1 MGSKTVIIERLPT
14 SEGPAVEES
23 PRREAAELAFCFS
36 GLMAAYLVWGLLQE
50 KIMTQLL
57 VFINRVLACVVALG
71 RLAWLRAPVLSVPL
85 HQFSYCSLSNIVSA
99 WCQYEALKF
108 VSFPMQHPCASR
120 ISMDDSGYR
129 EMGWTPSPSYCSQLT
144 NSFSSRTGVISV
156 HEPEKAEECLFVE
169 PSAAVE
175 DALNMYQGFDVL
187 APDPEAKLTKETLK
201 RSLCEHA
208 FTLGAGRLFDDVE
221 CGLISADNIEEHIR
235 SAPDGVYRSCAS
247 RASVTDH
254 SGYREMARSSSS
266 ASPQAYRSQLATCF
280 TPRTNPIRDEYYPL
294 HTNYKYLINTDKV
307 EGVCDPG
314 IANERVFVGTAPAE
328 YVYRGFHVLAPDP
341 EAKLT
346 KESVRRNLY
355 ERAFTLGAARL
366 FDDIEC
372 ALISADNIEEHIRS
386 APEGIVNLT
395 LLWAAFLGRDEL
407 LPTILSCGANIHS
420 SEPIGLTALH
430 MAAFSDA
437 GKAAMFL
444 LSRGASPDCAPKYFA
459 PLHCAAFGNS
469 LDVAEILF
477 AYGAKTYI
485 KNDSGL
491 TALHLAAGSSSLE
504 CVEVLLRYGNADP
517 NAEDSDNRT
526 PLHAAVNRSEHACD
540 IIEVLSCLG
549 AHVNKKD
556 IYGNS
561 SLHIAAIEGL
571 TPCIETLIFLGAD
584 VTSKSKKGHTALNII
599 VKTISHDRAISIFR
613 HNYDCGISFSH
624 CAESKEEVQIEF
636 DFEPLL
642 RFPREIIYLNCLL
655 DEEVSNKNKYS
666 LKSEKGPEIADQNVG
681 MEIKGL
687 QKKIDQ
693 TTLNLKKI
701 DQEMRHLNILM
712 KEQQTL
718 LQNWLQ
724 NSERAVSCHTPIVLS
739 KSCKVIPVMLMGKAV
754 SGNKYELYEYVT
766 AALISVGMLLFM
778 LTSKDDYSAGRVSLA
793 SGIALLALYMCC
805 DSFTASW
812 QARLFVRTR
821 VQPLHMVAGVS
832 LASALLAAAALAAQ
846 PAAQPRWQLLQVGG
860 GSALLAAAA
869 LARSPPRS
877 HAGSCCRGG
886 GSALL
891 AAAALAAQPAA
902 QPRWQLLQVGGGAP
916 RCWPPPPS
924 PRSPPRSHAG
934 MLQVGGGLRAAGRRR
949 PRRAAA
955 AQPRWQLLLQGGG
968 SALLAAAALAAQP
981 AAQPRWQLLQGGGS
995 ALLAAAAL
1003 AAQPAAQPRWQLLQG
1018 GGSALLA
1025 AAALAAQPAAQPRW
1039 QLLQGGGSALLAAAA
1054 LAAQPAAQPR
1064 WQLLQGGAPALLAA
1078 AALAAQ
1084 PPRSTLEAAAGRG
1097 GGLRAAGRPP
1107 PSPRSPPRSH
1117 AAAAAEGGGSAL
1129 LAAAALAAQP
1139 AAQPRWQLLQHG
1151 QFVSDVVLL
1160 SLSSA
1165 AGQLLIYR
1173 TIARFGAVAFTII
1186 MTLRQHIIRGDR
1198 RRVYSVRGS
1207 VLRVYCR
1214 SACAGGRDCPSP
1226 ATRVATHIAT
1236 PTSRATPIATHTATP
1251 TSLATA
1257 SVTVPAAVMC
1267 ACRQKKSFFIEDILK
1282 DAKKSY
1288 KNISSEPT
1296 EPLTCTAQENAVK
1309 YEGDDLKDVRSERE
1323 VRFDVMCEVDKE
1335 LEYAKINLEHRRNT
1349 FPLYPT
1355 ALKPSSLGHRTGK
1368 KSFERQ
1374 FNYYTPKFNTME
1386 CINKLEKEIVDLRKI
1401 LVEKENELY
1410 ELKKK
1415 WVSKPHL
1422 ESQLHVNSDGFQ
1434 NQTKVDRLPKWAI
1447 ESRQILLPEI
1457 GVEGQVKL
1465 CAARVL
1471 VVGAGGLGCP
1481 AAVYLAGAGVGEIGL
1496 VDYDTVDL
1504 TNIHRQFLHTEN
1516 DQHQSKLP
1524 LISGSALKMEGQ
1536 LTVYGYRDSNPVE
1549 K

>member
-108 VSFPMQHPCASR
+108 VSFPMQ
-120 ISMDDSGYR
+120 
-129 EMGWTPSPSYCSQLT
+129 
-144 NSFSSRTGVISV
+144 
-156 HEPEKAEECLFVE
+156 
-169 PSAAVE
+169 
-175 DALNMYQGFDVL
+175 
-187 APDPEAKLTKETLK
+187 
-201 RSLCEHA
+201 
-208 FTLGAGRLFDDVE
+208 
-221 CGLISADNIEEHIR
+221 
-235 SAPDGVYRSCAS
+235 
-247 RASVTDH
+247 
-254 SGYREMARSSSS
+254 
-266 ASPQAYRSQLATCF
+266 
-280 TPRTNPIRDEYYPL
+280 
-294 HTNYKYLINTDKV
+294 
-307 EGVCDPG
+307 
-314 IANERVFVGTAPAE
+314 
-328 YVYRGFHVLAPDP
+328 
-341 EAKLT
+341 
-346 KESVRRNLY
+346 
-355 ERAFTLGAARL
+355 
-366 FDDIEC
+366 
-372 ALISADNIEEHIRS
+372 
-386 APEGIVNLT
+386 
-395 LLWAAFLGRDEL
+395 
-407 LPTILSCGANIHS
+407 
-420 SEPIGLTALH
+420 
-430 MAAFSDA
+430 
-437 GKAAMFL
+437 
-444 LSRGASPDCAPKYFA
+444 
-459 PLHCAAFGNS
+459 
-469 LDVAEILF
+469 
-477 AYGAKTYI
+477 
-485 KNDSGL
+485 
-491 TALHLAAGSSSLE
+491 
-504 CVEVLLRYGNADP
+504 
-517 NAEDSDNRT
+517 
-526 PLHAAVNRSEHACD
+526 
-540 IIEVLSCLG
+540 
-549 AHVNKKD
+549 
-556 IYGNS
+556 
-561 SLHIAAIEGL
+561 
-571 TPCIETLIFLGAD
+571 
-584 VTSKSKKGHTALNII
+584 
-599 VKTISHDRAISIFR
+599 
-613 HNYDCGISFSH
+613 
-624 CAESKEEVQIEF
+624 
-636 DFEPLL
+636 
-642 RFPREIIYLNCLL
+642 
-655 DEEVSNKNKYS
+655 
-666 LKSEKGPEIADQNVG
+666 
-681 MEIKGL
+681 
-687 QKKIDQ
+687 
-693 TTLNLKKI
+693 
-701 DQEMRHLNILM
+701 
-712 KEQQTL
+712 
-718 LQNWLQ
+718 
-724 NSERAVSCHTPIVLS
+724 VLS

-832 LASALLAAAALAAQ
+832 LA
-846 PAAQPRWQLLQVGG
+846 
-860 GSALLAAAA
+860 
-869 LARSPPRS
+869 
-877 HAGSCCRGG
+877 
-886 GSALL
+886 
-891 AAAALAAQPAA
+891 
-902 QPRWQLLQVGGGAP
+902 
-916 RCWPPPPS
+916 
-924 PRSPPRSHAG
+924 
-934 MLQVGGGLRAAGRRR
+934 
-949 PRRAAA
+949 
-955 AQPRWQLLLQGGG
+955 
-968 SALLAAAALAAQP
+968 
-981 AAQPRWQLLQGGGS
+981 
-995 ALLAAAAL
+995 
-1003 AAQPAAQPRWQLLQG
+1003 
-1018 GGSALLA
+1018 
-1025 AAALAAQPAAQPRW
+1025 
-1039 QLLQGGGSALLAAAA
+1039 
-1054 LAAQPAAQPR
+1054 
-1064 WQLLQGGAPALLAA
+1064 
-1078 AALAAQ
+1078 
-1084 PPRSTLEAAAGRG
+1084 
-1097 GGLRAAGRPP
+1097 
-1107 PSPRSPPRSH
+1107 
-1117 AAAAAEGGGSAL
+1117 SAL

-1368 KSFERQ
+1368 
-1374 FNYYTPKFNTME
+1374 NYKPKFNTME

-1447 ESRQILLPEI
+1447 E
-1457 GVEGQVKL
+1457 
-1465 CAARVL
+1465 RVL

>member
-108 VSFPMQHPCASR
+108 VSFPMQ
-120 ISMDDSGYR
+120 
-129 EMGWTPSPSYCSQLT
+129 
-144 NSFSSRTGVISV
+144 
-156 HEPEKAEECLFVE
+156 
-169 PSAAVE
+169 
-175 DALNMYQGFDVL
+175 
-187 APDPEAKLTKETLK
+187 
-201 RSLCEHA
+201 
-208 FTLGAGRLFDDVE
+208 
-221 CGLISADNIEEHIR
+221 
-235 SAPDGVYRSCAS
+235 
-247 RASVTDH
+247 
-254 SGYREMARSSSS
+254 
-266 ASPQAYRSQLATCF
+266 
-280 TPRTNPIRDEYYPL
+280 
-294 HTNYKYLINTDKV
+294 
-307 EGVCDPG
+307 
-314 IANERVFVGTAPAE
+314 
-328 YVYRGFHVLAPDP
+328 
-341 EAKLT
+341 
-346 KESVRRNLY
+346 
-355 ERAFTLGAARL
+355 
-366 FDDIEC
+366 
-372 ALISADNIEEHIRS
+372 
-386 APEGIVNLT
+386 
-395 LLWAAFLGRDEL
+395 
-407 LPTILSCGANIHS
+407 
-420 SEPIGLTALH
+420 
-430 MAAFSDA
+430 
-437 GKAAMFL
+437 
-444 LSRGASPDCAPKYFA
+444 
-459 PLHCAAFGNS
+459 
-469 LDVAEILF
+469 
-477 AYGAKTYI
+477 
-485 KNDSGL
+485 
-491 TALHLAAGSSSLE
+491 
-504 CVEVLLRYGNADP
+504 
-517 NAEDSDNRT
+517 
-526 PLHAAVNRSEHACD
+526 
-540 IIEVLSCLG
+540 
-549 AHVNKKD
+549 
-556 IYGNS
+556 
-561 SLHIAAIEGL
+561 
-571 TPCIETLIFLGAD
+571 
-584 VTSKSKKGHTALNII
+584 
-599 VKTISHDRAISIFR
+599 
-613 HNYDCGISFSH
+613 
-624 CAESKEEVQIEF
+624 
-636 DFEPLL
+636 
-642 RFPREIIYLNCLL
+642 
-655 DEEVSNKNKYS
+655 
-666 LKSEKGPEIADQNVG
+666 
-681 MEIKGL
+681 
-687 QKKIDQ
+687 
-693 TTLNLKKI
+693 
-701 DQEMRHLNILM
+701 
-712 KEQQTL
+712 
-718 LQNWLQ
+718 
-724 NSERAVSCHTPIVLS
+724 VLS

-846 PAAQPRWQLLQVGG
+846 PAAQPRWQLLQ
-860 GSALLAAAA
+860 
-869 LARSPPRS
+869 
-877 HAGSCCRGG
+877 
-886 GSALL
+886 
-891 AAAALAAQPAA
+891 
-902 QPRWQLLQVGGGAP
+902 
-916 RCWPPPPS
+916 
-924 PRSPPRSHAG
+924 
-934 MLQVGGGLRAAGRRR
+934 
-949 PRRAAA
+949 
-955 AQPRWQLLLQGGG
+955 
-968 SALLAAAALAAQP
+968 
-981 AAQPRWQLLQGGGS
+981 
-995 ALLAAAAL
+995 
-1003 AAQPAAQPRWQLLQG
+1003 
-1018 GGSALLA
+1018 
-1025 AAALAAQPAAQPRW
+1025 
-1039 QLLQGGGSALLAAAA
+1039 
-1054 LAAQPAAQPR
+1054 
-1064 WQLLQGGAPALLAA
+1064 
-1078 AALAAQ
+1078 
-1084 PPRSTLEAAAGRG
+1084 
-1097 GGLRAAGRPP
+1097 
-1107 PSPRSPPRSH
+1107 
-1117 AAAAAEGGGSAL
+1117 
-1129 LAAAALAAQP
+1129 
-1139 AAQPRWQLLQHG
+1139 HG

-1186 MTLRQHIIRGDR
+1186 MTLRQ
-1198 RRVYSVRGS
+1198 VCN
-1207 VLRVYCR
+1207 LRAAQTYTIFV
-1214 SACAGGRDCPSP
+1214 G
-1226 ATRVATHIAT
+1226 
-1236 PTSRATPIATHTATP
+1236 
-1251 TSLATA
+1251 
-1257 SVTVPAAVMC
+1257 TVPAAVMC

-1368 KSFERQ
+1368 
-1374 FNYYTPKFNTME
+1374 NYKPKFNTME

-1447 ESRQILLPEI
+1447 E
-1457 GVEGQVKL
+1457 
-1465 CAARVL
+1465 RVL